1 MCLSINGSW
10 LNAQGSRLMAKRAR
24 PAPGLGDAIINKSM
38 IHRLLKKK
46 LLNLLSGSGLCGS
59 LAKYLTDPLWASV
72 AIYSMVIESLMW
84 DETSHTIRIPSS
96 VPQWMLNVR
105 AKLKL
110 TDSISELSTGAD
122 DNNALPKKRKTP
134 MTSTTS
140 SVLVIRRRLYWVTQ
154 QGFLRFIPL
163 ACAPVAMKSKHAQV
177 LWSALFS
184 FGQNGI
190 MAYAINKLFEKAKLG
205 VRIRT
210 RDNNLLNPHQMSLM
224 DLIFYYSM

>member
-1 MCLSINGSW
+1 M
-10 LNAQGSRLMAKRAR
+10 
-24 PAPGLGDAIINKSM
+24 
-38 IHRLLKKK
+38 
-46 LLNLLSGSGLCGS
+46 SGSGLCGA

-96 VPQWMLNVR
+96 VPQWMQNVR

-177 LWSALFS
+177 LWSALFL

-210 RDNNLLNPHQMSLM
+210 RA
-224 DLIFYYSM
+224 IIIY